1 MDAAALSLSHPVS
14 LFTRQR
20 ASDLSPTHSQPT
32 QDSLP
37 ASINDVEEE
46 EQSTCHKSLC
56 LLIMPLQQQQHII
69 HSRIG
74 SRILLYSI
82 SNNIMTRT
90 LLSLTAAIAGS
101 SVSAFTQSP
110 SFSNAPM
117 TRTMLH
123 NRHPKQLF
131 AKELSTY
138 DIDTDE
144 NAEQSLADTPMTNGA
159 NGLPSAPETVNGDTG
174 NVENRYASL
183 LESMDLDI
191 PSLKDLPSQRP
202 ISSNDVFCN
211 RELRLDNIRAI
222 GFDMDYTLAQ
232 YQQPNFDKLAFDGA
246 KEKLVNS
253 LGYPKEVLD
262 FEYDHTYWVRGLIID
277 TARGNFL
284 KIDRHKYVRVAY
296 HGFSPISS
304 TMRKQIYSRTFNKQ
318 PSL

>member
-1 MDAAALSLSHPVS
+1 
-14 LFTRQR
+14 
-20 ASDLSPTHSQPT
+20 
-32 QDSLP
+32 
-37 ASINDVEEE
+37 
-46 EQSTCHKSLC
+46 
-56 LLIMPLQQQQHII
+56 MPLQQQQHII

-144 NAEQSLADTPMTNGA
+144 NAEQSLADTPMTSGA
-159 NGLPSAPETVNGDTG
+159 NGLPSSPQTVNGDTG